1 MNPTSLLRTRER
13 DLRQFGPPERG
24 VRHWTHVEVPTDI
37 WFVVEGR
44 VNPLEGEP
52 YRKRFVVAD
61 FADALRLHRE
71 SGFDNAM
78 LHVEKAFRESTIAD
92 MLAEKNP
99 SRPMC
104 DGLTGADFML
114 SFPLLLGNML
124 GWFES
129 LPRTAAYIGRIA
141 GRPAF
146 ASAIADTLAYLGTM
160 RRRVP
165 EFPSFRSTEALAIPA
180 ISGGDGPSNRRPP
193 LA

>member
-78 LHVEKAFRESTIAD
+78 LHAYVCSPALFERGVHFERVNRVFG
-92 MLAEKNP
+92 LARSN
-99 SRPMC
+99 
-104 DGLTGADFML
+104 GV
-114 SFPLLLGNML
+114 LLQ
-124 GWFES
+124 F
-129 LPRTAAYIGRIA
+129 
-141 GRPAF
+141 
-146 ASAIADTLAYLGTM
+146 
-160 RRRVP
+160 
-165 EFPSFRSTEALAIPA
+165 
-180 ISGGDGPSNRRPP
+180 ISGLMLVSADGRVEAPCRLDVGTQIFP
-193 LA
+193 